1 MEDAAWFGVFFGY
14 ISPHGGLSW
23 RPLGWGLRGHPQLCP
38 LPAAPP
44 SPSLPPLNFS
54 GLLRAR
60 RTQTSS
66 GDLARAVS
74 KIPNPRGS
82 LGLPAGRSRLGPFP
96 FCSSPGFYGKNPARF
111 RSGLALLGRVPGALD
126 AAPARRRGGGF
137 KAQGRWRGKRLQGHA
152 AERLQSHPGGQKSGR
167 KRRNRARIWGDGA
180 GITQQ
185 GFGDATWPR
194 SAASPGH
201 RHPRAS
207 LAGWGR
213 RALDVTQG

>member
-1 MEDAAWFGVFFGY
+1 MV
-14 ISPHGGLSW
+14 
-23 RPLGWGLRGHPQLCP
+23 WGIFWVH
-38 LPAAPP
+38 LPARGPLLASPWLGIEGTSPAVPPPGSPP

-111 RSGLALLGRVPGALD
+111 RSGLALLGLVPGALD

-137 KAQGRWRGKRLQGHA
+137 KAQGRWRGKRLQGHV
-152 AERLQSHPGGQKSGR
+152 AERLQSHPGGGK
-167 KRRNRARIWGDGA
+167 NRGGKG
-180 GITQQ
+180 GIGH
-185 GFGDATWPR
+185 GFGVMEL
-194 SAASPGH
+194 G
-201 RHPRAS
+201 
-207 LAGWGR
+207 
-213 RALDVTQG
+213 